1 MSSIRGCNG
10 CGPASATAADGGASD
25 ADENARKARAR
36 IYTEFIAAVL
46 KSPSKKAKTEEGGV
60 TMSSAAGSAG
70 SSSSD
75 PVPAVAT
82 AAAAAATAV
91 AAADGMNPH
100 GHLPF
105 WYVDHDEIPP
115 GSVPGDE
122 IHVVHVNGGPGMW
135 ITLPP
140 NWIPGH
146 GLRFRGEPEPAE
158 KAVGEMSGWEL
169 LWKY

>member
-1 MSSIRGCNG
+1 
-10 CGPASATAADGGASD
+10 
-25 ADENARKARAR
+25 
-36 IYTEFIAAVL
+36 
-46 KSPSKKAKTEEGGV
+46 
-60 TMSSAAGSAG
+60 MSSAAGSAG

-91 AAADGMNPH
+91 ATAPVAAATNGMNPH

-105 WYVDHDEIPP
+105 LYLDHDQIPP

-122 IHVVHVNGGPGMW
+122 INVFHVNGGPGMW
-135 ITLPP
+135 ITIPP

-146 GLRFRGEPEPAE
+146 GLRFQSTEPESAE

-169 LWKY
+169 LWK